1 MNFVKDARD
10 VRIIINK
17 FNGTHHQREYDVMD
31 IGFCAWKTNQKSL
44 HWYHIQNAY
53 TNVSNIAKIVKS
65 FWNLFKQYLPIYVL
79 FAGVEVLLVALS
91 KTSQLKILQ
100 KKMTIHENTKTKKHS
115 KWVTRCETS
124 FYFRCS
130 FDEGN

>member
-100 KKMTIHENTKTKKHS
+100 KKMTIFSIKTWLQLYCKAIFLKNLKKYLF
-115 KWVTRCETS
+115 KL
-124 FYFRCS
+124 
-130 FDEGN
+130 N